1 MAGRIPQQF
10 IDDLINRADIVEVVD
25 SRVALKKRGKE
36 HIACCPFHNEKSPS
50 FTVSESKQFYH
61 CFGCGAHGTALGFI
75 MEYERL
81 DFVDAIEV
89 LAAEYHLD
97 VPREQGNFSPQT
109 DDKKPLYEI
118 LDKAATLFANELKK
132 TPRAV
137 DYLKQRGLS
146 GEIAKDFQMGY
157 APDSWD
163 FISGPLGNS
172 SEGKNLCTKSGLSIN
187 PEDNPQKFYDRFR
200 DRIMFPI
207 RDRRGR
213 TIGFGGRIL
222 DKGEP
227 KYLNSPETPVFHKGE
242 ELYGLYEARQ
252 SIKNLQ
258 RIVIVEGYMDVVA
271 LAQHG
276 IKYAVATLG
285 TATSSIQISK
295 LFRIVPE
302 LIFCYDGDNAGKKA
316 AWRALENSLHV
327 LRDGV
332 QARFLFLPDGEDPDT
347 LVRQEGQENFEQRLC
362 SATPLADFMLQH
374 LSTDL
379 DLSSADGCARLSEKA
394 KPLISKIT
402 DGVFKDLLI
411 NQLSKIIGLPSHNL
425 QQHIPA
431 PEVETPFQL
440 KNKKKT
446 SPKHQINMTPTRMA
460 IALLLQ
466 NPILAKDC
474 EIPSELLDANLP
486 GLKLLIQIHNTIIQT
501 NASSPS
507 VLIER
512 WRDTDDAGII
522 NKLMQLDI
530 PEPKED
536 KEKNKTQLTSLND
549 AFHNLLKK
557 HRELR
562 MEELLHKSRSVEL
575 SEDEKTELN
584 TLFTNS

>member
-10 IDDLINRADIVEVVD
+10 IDDLINRADIVDVVD

-50 FTVSESKQFYH
+50 FTVSQNKQFYH

-89 LAAEYHLD
+89 LAAEYHID
-97 VPREQGNFSPQT
+97 VPREQGGFTPQQ
-109 DDKKPLYEI
+109 DDKKPLYRVLEE
-118 LDKAATLFANELKK
+118 AAMRFSSELKK

-137 DYLKQRGLS
+137 EYLKQRGLS

-163 FISGPLGNS
+163 FILQQFANT
-172 SEGKNLCTKSGLSIN
+172 SEDKAACLKSGLSI
-187 PEDNPQKFYDRFR
+187 EKNPQKHYDRFR

-252 SIKNLQ
+252 AVKDLQ

-285 TATSSIQISK
+285 TATSGTQISK
-295 LFRIVPE
+295 LLRIVPE
-302 LIFCYDGDNAGKKA
+302 LIFCYDGDAAGKKA
-316 AWRALENSLHV
+316 AWRALENSLCE

-347 LVRQEGQENFEQRLC
+347 LVRQEGQQAFEQRL
-362 SATPLADFMLQH
+362 SNATPLADFMLQH
-374 LSTDL
+374 LSIDL
-379 DLSSADGCARLSEKA
+379 DLSSADGCGRLSEKA

-411 NQLSKIIGLPSHNL
+411 NQLSKLIGLSTNSL
-425 QQHIPA
+425 QQHIPDSGKQA
-431 PEVETPFQL
+431 QNYAHTRNRQPA
-440 KNKKKT
+440 
-446 SPKHQINMTPTRMA
+446 SAKHQISMTPTRMA

-466 NPILAKDC
+466 HPSLAEHC
-474 EIPSELLDANLP
+474 EVPELLLDSDMP
-486 GLKLLIQIHNTIIQT
+486 GLQLLIQIHRTILQT
-501 NASSPS
+501 ETCSPS
-507 VLIER
+507 VLLER
-512 WRDTDDAGII
+512 WRNTEDTTII

-530 PEPKED
+530 PDASKE
-536 KEKNKTQLTSLND
+536 TQLASLKD
-549 AFHNLLKK
+549 AFNNLLQK
-557 HRELR
+557 HRDIRLQD
-562 MEELLHKSRSVEL
+562 LLNKSRTTEL
-575 SEDEKTELN
+575 NAEEKTELSQ
-584 TLFTNS
+584 LYQA